1 MSNNNITAAP
11 SPSST
16 LLCLYSTK
24 EEIED
29 NIEYSERIS
38 EVLPVN
44 YAIWKLGF
52 LLLFLLLLLLFSIV
66 TQQLSLAMFN
76 ITQVAVIIVGFLSHN
91 NI

>member
-52 LLLFLLLLLLFSIV
+52 LLLFLLLTLQACKELFRH
-66 TQQLSLAMFN
+66 TDNHNAYHN
-76 ITQVAVIIVGFLSHN
+76 IKLF
-91 NI
+91 

>member
-44 YAIWKLGF
+44 YAIWKQYIYLVDM
-52 LLLFLLLLLLFSIV
+52 LC
-66 TQQLSLAMFN
+66 N
-76 ITQVAVIIVGFLSHN
+76 
-91 NI
+91 